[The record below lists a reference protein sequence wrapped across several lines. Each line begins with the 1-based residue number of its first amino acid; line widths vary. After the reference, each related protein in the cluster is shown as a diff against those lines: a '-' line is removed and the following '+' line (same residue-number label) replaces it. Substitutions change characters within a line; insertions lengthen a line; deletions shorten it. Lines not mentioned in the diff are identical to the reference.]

1 MNRLLAVV
9 VAALVAVFLGRMM
22 LFQVDQRQSAIV
34 FSLGEIRRVVLEPG
48 LYWKWPPPIQTVR
61 YFDNR
66 TQTLDDPEI
75 VRFITSEKM
84 NIQVDS
90 YVKWRISDPRLY
102 YISVGGNFRTAED
115 RISRQL
121 RSELNNKI
129 ALLTV
134 DEVISGKRDALVVD
148 VRNAVS
154 KEVARIGIEI
164 VDVRLKRVDF
174 APDVAERVYERMQAE
189 RKRVANDLR
198 ASGAAEGERIRADA
212 DRQREVTVAEAYKEA
227 QMLRGEGDAS
237 ASRAYAAAFGK
248 NPEFASFY
256 RSLEAYRASFS
267 GNNDLMVVDPAADF
281 FRYFRDPAGAT
292 SAEQSAPGG
301 STGTASA
308 LLPRSRP

>member
-9 VAALVAVFLGRMM
+9 VAVLVAVFLGRMM

-34 FSLGEIRRVVLEPG
+34 FSLGEIRRVIQEPG
-48 LYWKWPPPIQTVR
+48 LYWKWPPPVQTVR

-66 TQTLDDPEI
+66 TQTLDDPDI

-84 NIQVDS
+84 NIQVD
-90 YVKWRISDPRLY
+90 YFVKWRISDPRLY
-102 YISVGGNFRTAED
+102 FISVGGNFRTAED

-154 KEVARIGIEI
+154 SEVARIGIEI

-198 ASGAAEGERIRADA
+198 ASGAAEAERIRADA
-212 DRQREVTVAEAYKEA
+212 ERQRETVVAEAYKDA
-227 QMLRGEGDAS
+227 QVLRGEGDAA

-248 NPEFASFY
+248 NAEFASFY
-256 RSLEAYRASFS
+256 RSLEAYRASFA
-267 GNNDLMVVDPAADF
+267 GNSDLMVLDPSADF
-281 FRYFRDPAGAT
+281 FRYFRDPAGTTAGDP
-292 SAEQSAPGG
+292 ALPGG
-301 STGTASA
+301 TGTASA
-308 LLPRSRP
+308 QLPRPRP

>member
-48 LYWKWPPPIQTVR
+48 LYWKWPPPVQTVR

-66 TQTLDDPEI
+66 TQTLDDPDI

-102 YISVGGNFRTAED
+102 FISVGGNFRTAED

-154 KEVARIGIEI
+154 SEVARIGIEI

-174 APDVAERVYERMQAE
+174 APDVAERVYERMQA
-189 RKRVANDLR
+189 DL
-198 ASGAAEGERIRADA
+198 
-212 DRQREVTVAEAYKEA
+212 
-227 QMLRGEGDAS
+227 
-237 ASRAYAAAFGK
+237 
-248 NPEFASFY
+248 Y
-256 RSLEAYRASFS
+256 RPISL
-267 GNNDLMVVDPAADF
+267 DLAVV
-281 FRYFRDPAGAT
+281 
-292 SAEQSAPGG
+292 
-301 STGTASA
+301 
-308 LLPRSRP
+308 

>member
-9 VAALVAVFLGRMM
+9 VAVLVAVFLGRMM

-34 FSLGEIRRVVLEPG
+34 YSLGEIRRVVLEPG
-48 LYWKWPPPIQTVR
+48 LYWKWPPPVQTVR

-66 TQTLDDPEI
+66 TQTLDDADIAP
-75 VRFITSEKM
+75 FITSEKM

-90 YVKWRISDPRLY
+90 YVKWRISDPRLFA
-102 YISVGGNFRTAED
+102 ISVGGLFRTAED

-129 ALLTV
+129 ALLTI

-154 KEVARIGIEI
+154 SEVSRIGIEI

-212 DRQREVTVAEAYKEA
+212 ERQRETVVAEAYKDA
-227 QMLRGEGDAS
+227 QVLRGEGDAT
-237 ASRAYAAAFGK
+237 ASRAYAEAFGRS
-248 NPEFASFY
+248 PEFAAFY

-267 GNNDLMVVDPAADF
+267 GNSDLMVLDPAADF
-281 FRYFRDPAGAT
+281 FRYFRDPAGTAT
-292 SAEQSAPGG
+292 ADPSLPGG
-301 STGTASA
+301 TGTASA
-308 LLPRSRP
+308 LLPRPRP

>member
-9 VAALVAVFLGRMM
+9 VAALVATFLARMM

-48 LYWKWPPPIQTVR
+48 LYWKWPPPVQTVR

-66 TQTLDDPEI
+66 TQTLDDAEI

-90 YVKWRISDPRLY
+90 YAKWRIADPRLFF
-102 YISVGGNFRTAED
+102 ISVGGNNRTAED
-115 RISRQL
+115 RIARQL

-134 DEVISGKRDALVVD
+134 DEVISGKRDSLVID
-148 VRNAVS
+148 LRNAVS
-154 KEVARIGIEI
+154 REVKQIGIEI

-174 APDVAERVYERMQAE
+174 APDVADRVYERMQSE

-198 ASGAAEGERIRADA
+198 ANGAAEGERIRADA
-212 DRQREVTVAEAYKEA
+212 DRQRETTIAEAYKDA
-227 QMLRGEGDAS
+227 QSLRGEGDAS
-237 ASRAYAAAFGK
+237 ASRAYAQAFGK

-267 GNNDLMVVDPAADF
+267 GNNDLMVVDPSADF
-281 FRYFRDPAGAT
+281 FRYFREPMGGT
-292 SAEQSAPGG
+292 SDGG
-301 STGTASA
+301 SAQGGGASA
-308 LLPRSRP
+308 ALPRLRP

>member
-1 MNRLLAVV
+1 MNRLLALV
-9 VAALVAVFLGRMM
+9 VAVLVAVFLGRMM

-90 YVKWRISDPRLY
+90 YAKWRIADPRLFF
-102 YISVGGNFRTAED
+102 ISVGGNNRTAED

-134 DEVISGKRDALVVD
+134 DAVISGKRDSLVVD
-148 VRNAVS
+148 LRNAVS
-154 KEVARIGIEI
+154 QEVRQIGIEI

-174 APDVAERVYERMQAE
+174 APDVADRVYERMQSE

-198 ASGAAEGERIRADA
+198 ANGAAEGERIRADA
-212 DRQREVTVAEAYKEA
+212 DRQRETTIAEAYKDA
-227 QMLRGEGDAS
+227 QALRGEGDAR
-237 ASRAYAAAFGK
+237 ASRSYAEAFGK

-267 GNNDLMVVDPAADF
+267 GSSDLMVIDPASDF
-281 FRYFRDPAGAT
+281 FRYFRDPSGSTADGA
-292 SAEQSAPGG
+292 SSPGG
-301 STGTASA
+301 GSA
-308 LLPRSRP
+308 ATLPRLRP